1 MHGYGG
7 LLQDITEIV
16 KHETAAKSRKVDKQG
31 KTSKKHHYQCGVV
44 FFMYHDFTLSSGM
57 MLCV

>member
-16 KHETAAKSRKVDKQG
+16 KHETAAKSRKVDKHG
-31 KTSKKHHYQCGVV
+31 KGSEKYHYQCGVV
-44 FFMYHDFTLSSGM
+44 FFLYHDFILSSG
-57 MLCV
+57 